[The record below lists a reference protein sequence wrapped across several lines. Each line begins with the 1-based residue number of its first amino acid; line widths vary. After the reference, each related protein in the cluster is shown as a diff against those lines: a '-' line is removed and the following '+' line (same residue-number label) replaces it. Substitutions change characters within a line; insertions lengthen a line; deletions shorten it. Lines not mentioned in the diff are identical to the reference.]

1 MNRSPTTIILL
12 LSATMACAACDRRES
27 TGTSDVAREG
37 QGEVPETARDARETS
52 TVPTTPPSDGDSAP
66 PTDGDLQPSRSS
78 DTRPDPAPDP
88 TTERDDGD
96 TLHRP

>member
-1 MNRSPTTIILL
+1 MNRSPITALLL
-12 LSATMACAACDRRES
+12 LSTAIACAACDHRES

-37 QGEVPETARDARETS
+37 QGEIPERAHDVRETS
-52 TVPTTPPSDGDSAP
+52 TAPSTPTSDAVVPPPTEREPQQPPPSEIQAN
-66 PTDGDLQPSRSS
+66 
-78 DTRPDPAPDP
+78 PAQEP

>member
-1 MNRSPTTIILL
+1 MNRFPITIILL

-37 QGEVPETARDARETS
+37 QGEVPETARDVRETS
-52 TVPTTPPSDGDSAP
+52 TVPTTPTSDTAP
-66 PTDGDLQPSRSS
+66 PPPEGETQQPPSS
-78 DTRPDPAPDP
+78 DTLPDPSQDP
-88 TTERDDGD
+88 TTERDEGD